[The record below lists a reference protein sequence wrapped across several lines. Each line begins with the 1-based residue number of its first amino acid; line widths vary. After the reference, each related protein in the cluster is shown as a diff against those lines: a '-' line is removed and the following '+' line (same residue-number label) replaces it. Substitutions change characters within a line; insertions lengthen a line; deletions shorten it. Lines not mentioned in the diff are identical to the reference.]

1 LKGTFYVAVTEVV
14 VEPGKEKEES
24 SSGSISIDGMECR
37 NALLREWN
45 ELAFLPTLTRGRK

>member
-1 LKGTFYVAVTEVV
+1 MAVTEVV

-45 ELAFLPTLTRGRK
+45 ELAFLPTFTRGRK